1 MILSEQILKAKIL
14 IVDDQK
20 LHTFFLE
27 KILKKEGY
35 ENIECVTEAKR
46 AISVCH
52 DFQPD
57 IILLDLIM
65 PIVDGFQV
73 LEQLKDDRK
82 DNYLPILALSEEKSS
97 EMRHRALEAGVT
109 DFLSKPYESAE
120 VLMRIRN
127 MIETRILHQEVKNQN
142 KLLEIKVQERTQEL
156 NDSRLDIIR
165 RLAQA
170 AECRDNDTGLHI
182 IRMSHYCV
190 VLGEALGLGTKQC
203 ELILNASP
211 LHDIGKIG
219 IPVSILL
226 KPGKLTPEEFEVMKT
241 HTTIGARLLAGSNSE
256 IMKMAEMIALTHHE
270 KWDGTGYPRKLAGDQ
285 IPLIGQ
291 VCSVCDVF
299 DALTSKR
306 PYKKAWSVEH
316 AVEEIVSL
324 KGKHFNAS
332 LVDAFV
338 EILTEIK
345 KIKREYT
352 EKDAEA

>member
-20 LHTFFLE
+20 LHTLFLE
-27 KILKKEGY
+27 KVLKKEGY
-35 ENIECVTEAKR
+35 KNIECLTDAKKT
-46 AISVCH
+46 ISLCH

-65 PIVDGFQV
+65 PVIDGFQV
-73 LEQLKDDRK
+73 LEQLKEEREE
-82 DNYLPILALSEEKSS
+82 NYLPVLALSEERSA
-97 EMRHRALEAGVT
+97 EIRHRALEAGVT

-127 MIETRILHQEVKNQN
+127 MIETRILHLEVKNQN

-156 NDSRLDIIR
+156 NDSRLEIIR

-182 IRMSHYCV
+182 IRMSHYCTA
-190 VLGEALGLGTKQC
+190 LGEALGLGVKQC

-219 IPVSILL
+219 IPDSILL

-241 HTTIGARLLAGSNSE
+241 HTVIGARLLAGSNSE
-256 IMKMAEMIALTHHE
+256 IMKMAEMIVLTHHE
-270 KWDGTGYPRKLAGDQ
+270 KWDGSGYPRKLKGDQ
-285 IPLIGQ
+285 IPLLGQ
-291 VCSVCDVF
+291 ICSVCDVF

-306 PYKKAWSVEH
+306 SYKKAWSVER

-324 KGKHFNAS
+324 KEKHFKAS
-332 LVDAFV
+332 LVEAFV
-338 EILTEIK
+338 EILSEIRKIK
-345 KIKREYT
+345 KEYA
-352 EKDAEA
+352 EKDI